1 MKITV
6 DIPSRLSD
14 ISLQQY
20 QKYIELIETNKDN
33 AEGENLEHFLALKTL
48 EIFCNIPYKTGMMLK
63 VRDVNAAIYK
73 ITEILAHKP
82 PLRMKYTLGDS
93 TFGLIPKLDDM
104 SFGEY
109 IDLDKYIVNWKDM
122 HKAMAVLYRPIDAM
136 IGDQYTIQE
145 YKGDNYWEAMKHM
158 PLDVVFSSLLFFY
171 HLGIE
176 LSQITVNYLS
186 RQESSKDWHT
196 TLEKSGVT
204 TSQFTTLVEETL
216 GPMRI

>member
-1 MKITV
+1 MKLSI
-6 DIPSRLSD
+6 DIPTRLSEVT
-14 ISLQQY
+14 LQQY
-20 QKYIELIETNKDN
+20 QKYLELIEANSE
-33 AEGENLEHFLALKTL
+33 AQEGENLEHFLALKTL
-48 EIFCNIPYKTGMMLK
+48 EIFANVPYKTGLMLK
-63 VRDVNAAIYK
+63 VRDVNNAISK
-73 ITEILAHKP
+73 IHDMLNHKP
-82 PLRMKYTLGDS
+82 PLRMQYKLGDT

-109 IDLDKYIVNWKDM
+109 IDLDKYITDWKEM

-176 LSQITVNYLS
+176 LSQITLNYLS
-186 RQESSKDWHT
+186 QQESSKELHT
-196 TLEKSGVT
+196 ILEKNGVT

-216 GPMRI
+216 GHMKP